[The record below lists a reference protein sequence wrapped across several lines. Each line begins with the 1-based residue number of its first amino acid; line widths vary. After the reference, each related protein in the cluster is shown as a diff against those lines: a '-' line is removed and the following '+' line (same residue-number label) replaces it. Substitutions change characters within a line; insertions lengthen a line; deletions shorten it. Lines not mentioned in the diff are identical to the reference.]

1 MRRSTIEVYF
11 IWIPINI
18 LESLRPI
25 SFMHDWFHRNYIHLF
40 HNDLRHS
47 LLLISM
53 ILLSYQ
59 NIDCWIEV
67 INQCV
72 SKSSS
77 STFVFSTSKENKVL
91 LMFPFDVSQR
101 RTYKVIAIYI
111 KGKCHWIEIIT
122 LLGRHESFFK
132 FISYVFII
140 SSLLNEILDFF
151 FKCILFIVFI
161 SNTLNTGNA
170 I

>member
-1 MRRSTIEVYF
+1 MRWSTIEVYF
-11 IWIPINI
+11 IWIPIKI

-53 ILLSYQ
+53 ILISYQ
-59 NIDCWIEV
+59 KTLSTTYFNFIDCLIEV
-67 INQCV
+67 INQCI

-132 FISYVFII
+132 FIVYVFIT
-140 SSLLNEILDFF
+140 SSILNEILDFF
-151 FKCILFIVFI
+151 L
-161 SNTLNTGNA
+161 
-170 I
+170 

>member
-1 MRRSTIEVYF
+1 MRCWSTIEVYF

-53 ILLSYQ
+53 IL
-59 NIDCWIEV
+59 I
-67 INQCV
+67 
-72 SKSSS
+72 SSS

-132 FISYVFII
+132 FIVYVFIT
-140 SSLLNEILDFF
+140 SSILNEILDFF
-151 FKCILFIVFI
+151 L
-161 SNTLNTGNA
+161 
-170 I
+170 

>member
-25 SFMHDWFHRNYIHLF
+25 SFMHDWFQRNYIHLY
-40 HNDLRHS
+40 HNVLRKSITLLCIFINHCYNFINHS
-47 LLLISM
+47 IALINHAY
-53 ILLSYQ
+53 LSF
-59 NIDCWIEV
+59 
-67 INQCV
+67 
-72 SKSSS
+72 SSG
-77 STFVFSTSKENKVL
+77 TFVLWASKENKVL

-122 LLGRHESFFK
+122 LLGRHESYFQVHILC
-132 FISYVFII
+132 FIT

-151 FKCILFIVFI
+151 
-161 SNTLNTGNA
+161 LNA
-170 I
+170 FYL

>member
-1 MRRSTIEVYF
+1 MRWSTIEVYF

-25 SFMHDWFHRNYIHLF
+25 SFMHDWLQRNYIHLF

-47 LLLISM
+47 LDNTKWYSQKYTLRTCFN
-53 ILLSYQ
+53 Y
-59 NIDCWIEV
+59 IDRPIEV
-67 INQCV
+67 INQCI
-72 SKSSS
+72 SKFSS
-77 STFVFSTSKENKVL
+77 STFVFSSSKENKVL

-101 RTYKVIAIYI
+101 RTCKVIAIYI

-122 LLGRHESFFK
+122 LLGGHESFFK

-140 SSLLNEILDFF
+140 SSILNEILDFF
-151 FKCILFIVFI
+151 L
-161 SNTLNTGNA
+161 
-170 I
+170 

>member
-25 SFMHDWFHRNYIHLF
+25 SFMHDWFHRSYIHLF

-47 LLLISM
+47 LLLIYM
-53 ILLSYQ
+53 IP
-59 NIDCWIEV
+59 IDRPIEV
-67 INQCV
+67 INQCI
-72 SKSSS
+72 SMFSS
-77 STFVFSTSKENKVL
+77 STFVFSTSKDIKVL

-122 LLGRHESFFK
+122 LLGGHESFFK

-151 FKCILFIVFI
+151 L
-161 SNTLNTGNA
+161 
-170 I
+170 